1 MRRPGGGARSPATTS
16 RIPRPRH
23 ERAAFHDLVA
33 APDKPGEAAAEG
45 TLRPRPGFR
54 CIAALALMILRSA
67 AARAQQ
73 PDAAQQPE
81 AQTDTVP
88 QRDLMDV
95 ISRVLKGKPKVA
107 DTLRVPPKV
116 VLTVLPSFSV
126 NPSAGLSL
134 GVSGNAVTRLGPAET
149 TNLSTVSASVSY
161 TTKKQFNILLRSNVF
176 MRGNQAKFE
185 GDWRYLDTNQPTY
198 GLGPALPSEFEAPMD
213 FKLARIY
220 ETVYFETAQNA
231 LVGLGYHLDYYFD
244 IVDKNAE
251 AGLPTSFLAYNN
263 GRTVVQT
270 VASGL
275 SLNLL
280 TDTRDNPINAKRGFY
295 GRASLRVF
303 PKWLGSDD
311 DWQSLEAELRAYP
324 ALGKT
329 GRSRIAL
336 WEYAWLTM
344 GRPPYLNLP
353 AIGWDYNNRTGRA
366 YPQGRIR
373 ATNLLYSEAEY
384 RITLSRN
391 GMWGAVAFLN
401 LTSASDSNTT
411 ALQAPN
417 VGAGLG
423 LRVKLNKNSDTNITL
438 DFGFGARGSNGLF
451 LGTSE
456 AF

>member
-1 MRRPGGGARSPATTS
+1 MQPNETRSH
-16 RIPRPRH
+16 IPNKY
-23 ERAAFHDLVA
+23 ERTAHHDPVA
-33 APDKPGEAAAEG
+33 VSDNSGQAPEG
-45 TLRPRPGFR
+45 TLRAGPVFR
-54 CIAALALMILRSA
+54 CIAALAVPILLPA
-67 AARAQQ
+67 VAGTQQ
-73 PDAAQQPE
+73 PKAAQQPE

-95 ISRVLKGKPKVA
+95 ISRVLKGKPKLS

-116 VLTVLPSFSV
+116 VLTVLPSFGV
-126 NPSAGLSL
+126 NPTNGLSL
-134 GVSGNAVTRLGPAET
+134 GVSGNAVTRLGTAET

-176 MRGNQAKFE
+176 TRGNQAKFE

-213 FKLARIY
+213 FRLIRLY
-220 ETVYFETAQNA
+220 ETVYFQTARNV
-231 LVGLGYHLDYYFD
+231 LLGLGYHLDYYFD
-244 IVDKNAE
+244 IVDKNFVE
-251 AGLPTSFLAYNN
+251 AGLPTPFRQYNN
-263 GRTVVQT
+263 GRTITST

-280 TDTRDNPINAKRGFY
+280 TDTRDNPINASRGLY
-295 GRASLRVF
+295 GRASLRIF
-303 PKWLGSDD
+303 PTWLGSDD
-311 DWQSLEAELRAYP
+311 DWQSLETELRLYP

-329 GRSRIAL
+329 GRSRLAL
-336 WEYAWLTM
+336 WEYAWLTL

-373 ATNLLYSEAEY
+373 ATNLIYSEVEY
-384 RITLSRN
+384 RVTLSRN
-391 GMWGAVAFLN
+391 GMWGAVGFLN
-401 LTSASDSNTT
+401 LTSVSDSNTT
-411 ALQAPN
+411 ALQSPN

-423 LRVKLNKNSDTNITL
+423 LRVKLNKHSNTNITL
-438 DFGFGARGSNGLF
+438 DFAVGARDSKGFF